1 MKYLKV
7 LIDPILIKG
16 DTDDLDTLK
25 LDLYDKLTTM
35 IEEESL
41 SFVVDEDYEDD
52 ED

>member
-16 DTDDLDTLK
+16 DKDDLDTLK